1 MVIRY
6 WSYILC
12 QKRFFSQNKI
22 FERKPIFFAENPFG
36 NFWPKST
43 NFKPFFT
50 IQNVVEPLNPAGLL
64 PMTIK
69 IKNCSHDSDESV
81 EWSVGDNRSAWAIC
95 GKTRGLLSIESEKI
109 KEVKVDLMPLFQGSL
124 RLPQEQFVFMFYR
137 LLGIPH

>member
-1 MVIRY
+1 M
-6 WSYILC
+6 
-12 QKRFFSQNKI
+12 
-22 FERKPIFFAENPFG
+22 
-36 NFWPKST
+36 
-43 NFKPFFT
+43 
-50 IQNVVEPLNPAGLL
+50 EPLNPAGLL

-124 RLPQEQFVFMFYR
+124 RLPQEKFVFMFYLDISFTIR
-137 LLGIPH
+137 IPTEKLKIPGKAFLKSESRTFVTFKL